1 MLVLSRKCN
10 ESVILGGSEACQR
23 IFKVTVLEVI
33 GGRVKLGFDV
43 DADVP
48 VHRFE
53 VWDRIRNG
61 SQSNGSNG
69 SADDTMPVGS

>member
-1 MLVLSRKCN
+1 MLVLSRKSN
-10 ESVILGGSEACQR
+10 ESVIVGGSEAGQR
-23 IFKVTVLEVI
+23 IFKVTVLEVN
-33 GGRVKLGFDV
+33 GGRVKLGFEV

-53 VWDRIRNG
+53 VWERIRID

-69 SADDTMPVGS
+69 SADDTMHVG